1 MTNEDLIEFRNSI
14 LQDVKL
20 NSNVNMNYQKL
31 EFLRY
36 TTNILSDA
44 EEFNDFQ
51 ECHYEGTASHNRKF
65 EIDGYAFDESDMT
78 LYIVCCVYD
87 GTSTPTIIN
96 QTIAQ
101 KYFDRVGV
109 FINENDYIIKNGEE
123 SAAGYEFAIDMQTK
137 LKSKYIR
144 KIKIYLVCD
153 GIASERIKTIKSKTV
168 NDIGIEYH
176 LWDISRFYKL
186 QESTT
191 GKEDIEINVED
202 YTNKGI
208 PCIKANM
215 QNANYDS
222 YLCILPADFLVKIYD
237 EFGGR
242 LLEGNVRSFLSLK
255 GKVNSGIK
263 KTILTEPQ
271 MFFAYN
277 NGIAATATDIEIS
290 NQNGGYYIKKIKALQ
305 IVNGGQTTASLSMT
319 NMKEKDV
326 DLDNILV
333 PAKISILPLEK
344 APYIIPEI
352 SRCANSQ
359 NKVSEADFFS
369 NHQFHIRFEQFSR
382 NILAPAVNGAQYQ
395 TRWYYE
401 RARGQYTQEQ
411 MKLTPAM
418 KAKFLLENPK
428 KQLITKTDLAKY
440 LNSYYQKPYEVS
452 KGAQRNFLSFAE
464 IITDDWEKHS
474 ANYNENYFKE
484 AICHAIM
491 FKKLE
496 EIILEQPWYEKGY
509 RANIVTY
516 TMSKFFYVLQ
526 TKYPQFSYNFKY
538 VWQHQELNP
547 EIIKELTK
555 LSELIY
561 KSITSE
567 DRQIVNV
574 SEWCKKEAC
583 WKEIKSID
591 YEFDKNT
598 LEVLVSKEFVD
609 YDRKDAAYN
618 QKLEDDCSFIMEV
631 YNKGQEFWKTA
642 LIWGQE
648 HRLLTFEESS
658 IIKLAASGK
667 ILSDKQ
673 SKRAVDALNKL
684 RVEGFSD

>member
-1 MTNEDLIEFRNSI
+1 MTNDELIDFRNSI

-20 NSNVNMNYQKL
+20 NSNVNLNYQKL
-31 EFLRY
+31 EFLKY

-51 ECHYEGTASHNRKF
+51 ECHYEGTASHNKKF

-78 LYIVCCVYD
+78 LYIICCIYD
-87 GTSTPTIIN
+87 GSSTPTIIN

-109 FINENDYIIKNGEE
+109 FIDENDYIIKNGEE
-123 SAAGYEFAIDMQTK
+123 SAAGHEFALDMQTK

-144 KIKIYLVCD
+144 KIKIYLICD
-153 GIASERIKTIKSKTV
+153 GIASERIKTIKSKTY
-168 NDIGIEYH
+168 NDIDVEYH

-186 QESTT
+186 QQSTS
-191 GKEDIEINVED
+191 GKEYIEINVDD
-202 YTNKGI
+202 YTKQGI

-215 QNANYDS
+215 ENANYES
-222 YLCILPADFLVKIYD
+222 YLCIIPAEFLVKIYD

-263 KTILTEPQ
+263 RTILTEPQ

-277 NGIAATATDIEIS
+277 NGIAATATNIELD
-290 NQNGGYYIKKIKALQ
+290 NTNEGLFIKKIRSLQ

-319 NMKEKDV
+319 NAKEKGV
-326 DLDNILV
+326 DLSNILV

-352 SRCANSQ
+352 ARCANSQ

-369 NHQFHIRFEQFSR
+369 NHQFHIRFEQLSR
-382 NILAPAVNGAQYQ
+382 KILAPAVNGAQYH

-418 KAKFLLENPK
+418 KSKFLLENPK

-440 LNSYYQKPYEVS
+440 LNSYNQKPYEVS

-464 IITDDWEKHS
+464 VITDDWEKHN
-474 ANYNENYFKE
+474 ADYNENYFKE
-484 AICHAIM
+484 AVCHAIM

-496 EIILEQPWYEKGY
+496 DIILNQPWYEKGY

-516 TMSKFFYVLQ
+516 TISEFFYVLQ

-538 VWQHQELNP
+538 VWQHQELNS
-547 EIIKELTK
+547 EIVKELTK
-555 LSELIY
+555 LSKIIFD
-561 KSITSE
+561 KITNE
-567 DRQIVNV
+567 DRQIMNV

-583 WKEIKSID
+583 WKGIKSINYD
-591 YEFDKNT
+591 FSKNT
-598 LEVLVSKEFVD
+598 LSALVSKEFVD
-609 YDRKDAAYN
+609 EERKNATYN
-618 QKLEDDCSFIMEV
+618 QKIEDDCSLIMEV
-631 YNKGQEFWKTA
+631 YNKGQDFWKSA
-642 LIWGQE
+642 LLWGQQ

-658 IIKLAASGK
+658 IIKLATSGK

-673 SKRAVDALNKL
+673 SKRAMEALNKL
-684 RVEGFSD
+684 RIEGFSE

>member
-1 MTNEDLIEFRNSI
+1 
-14 LQDVKL
+14 
-20 NSNVNMNYQKL
+20 
-31 EFLRY
+31 
-36 TTNILSDA
+36 
-44 EEFNDFQ
+44 
-51 ECHYEGTASHNRKF
+51 
-65 EIDGYAFDESDMT
+65 
-78 LYIVCCVYD
+78 
-87 GTSTPTIIN
+87 
-96 QTIAQ
+96 
-101 KYFDRVGV
+101 
-109 FINENDYIIKNGEE
+109 
-123 SAAGYEFAIDMQTK
+123 
-137 LKSKYIR
+137 
-144 KIKIYLVCD
+144 
-153 GIASERIKTIKSKTV
+153 
-168 NDIGIEYH
+168 
-176 LWDISRFYKL
+176 
-186 QESTT
+186 
-191 GKEDIEINVED
+191 
-202 YTNKGI
+202 
-208 PCIKANM
+208 
-215 QNANYDS
+215 
-222 YLCILPADFLVKIYD
+222 
-237 EFGGR
+237 
-242 LLEGNVRSFLSLK
+242 
-255 GKVNSGIK
+255 
-263 KTILTEPQ
+263 
-271 MFFAYN
+271 
-277 NGIAATATDIEIS
+277 
-290 NQNGGYYIKKIKALQ
+290 
-305 IVNGGQTTASLSMT
+305 
-319 NMKEKDV
+319 MKEKDV

-567 DRQIVNV
+567 SRQIVNV

-609 YDRKDAAYN
+609 NDRKDAAYN

-673 SKRAVDALNKL
+673 SKRAIDALNKL